1 MLTKEEQK
9 RRAILK
15 LNEIGSYKPYTNAF
29 KKGTVT
35 MYEGFGGYFVDNDSE
50 LFKKIS
56 EVEEKYGGTVYAVIH
71 NLTEFGEMY
80 TMLWQTSYAEDDE
93 FCVHP
98 VGGGIYGV
106 LAYVL
111 NVSDDSCSEFG
122 SVGIKPALGG
132 LLRVY

>member
-35 MYEGFGGYFVDNDSE
+35 MYESFGGYFVDNDSE

-71 NLTEFGEMY
+71 NFTEFGEMY

-106 LAYVL
+106 LAYVM

>member
-29 KKGTVT
+29 RKGTVT
-35 MYEGFGGYFVDNDSE
+35 MYESFGGYFVDNDSE

-56 EVEEKYGGTVYAVIH
+56 EVEEKYDGMVYAVIH
-71 NLTEFGEMY
+71 NLTEFGELY
-80 TMLWQTSYAEDDE
+80 TMLWQPSEAEDDE
-93 FCVHP
+93 FCVHSH
-98 VGGGIYGV
+98 GDGTCGV
-106 LAYVL
+106 FAYVL

-122 SVGIKPALGG
+122 TVGIKPALGG